1 MPQQAVPFEIV
12 NIIYEY
18 VDCWDT
24 RLSISL
30 ACRELSH
37 ELNSSITNLT
47 LPLFSSR
54 GYNACK
60 LAFNTTTVA
69 KLELKDTEFPNHRV
83 KLLRKYL
90 RAFNRLQT
98 LLIVNSN
105 VTEKSL
111 HRLTTVLAMERPHLE
126 VFLDHNDS
134 IGRWVNAFRIRHRL
148 VSHNIK
154 VSCQFDDI
162 HISLADDSQS
172 QHKQSS
178 GEDKFH
184 ISNIDSESR
193 LDLDSNDLCET
204 EPGGYSLGSKRPS
217 HDYWETTPDVNKR
230 IKDFIKAEKIRS
242 IVSGQARVRNRVHDS
257 SAALPRALDK
267 VMDGDII
274 YKIASEEHS
283 TSDVLPLRSYT
294 MAMVENS
301 VTAIS
306 SKYVE
311 AVVYSSRIWF
321 YVTHLN
327 SFLQQGYGYD
337 DCALPRKQTQDDG
350 KPKACIVNKQEHSA
364 VWKELVIRV
373 DNLELLVLGG
383 FMGEIVSKK
392 RVPFLGPSLNKEVI
406 KLIDESE
413 VFEILIPSAPVPC
426 ISAERSL
433 RSYHRLDANRLWSF
447 ESARY
452 AKTDFR
458 LCHPLAYDMHT
469 SRKASTYPT
478 ASSLISAALS
488 IITVRRYSRS
498 RRQQLLGLLAK
509 SWDGCLAIQKYPK
522 THIETLSGF
531 KQIIIR
537 AAPKS
542 SLLRPLQLLV
552 KFDVLLGNKNE
563 VSIAAHLPLVSKEAL
578 YLYKSVLAPAVKTA
592 NRYAINSLMT
602 LV

>member
-1 MPQQAVPFEIV
+1 MSQQAVPFEIV

-30 ACRELSH
+30 ACREFSH
-37 ELNSSITNLT
+37 ELNSSITNLA
-47 LPLFSSR
+47 LPLFSPR

-69 KLELKDTEFPNHRV
+69 KLELQDTEFPKHRV
-83 KLLRKYL
+83 VLLKKYL
-90 RAFNRLQT
+90 RAFNRLQI

-111 HRLTTVLAMERPHLE
+111 HRLTAVLAMERPHLE
-126 VFLDHNDS
+126 VCLDHDDS

-154 VSCQFDDI
+154 VSCQFDDL

-172 QHKQSS
+172 QHEQSS

-204 EPGGYSLGSKRPS
+204 EPGGYSL
-217 HDYWETTPDVNKR
+217 
-230 IKDFIKAEKIRS
+230 DFIKAEKIRS

-274 YKIASEEHS
+274 YKIAYEEHS
-283 TSDVLPLRSYT
+283 TGDILPLRSYT

-301 VTAIS
+301 VTDIS

-311 AVVYSSRIWF
+311 AVVYSNRIWF

-327 SFLQQGYGYD
+327 SFLQQGNGYD

-350 KPKACIVNKQEHSA
+350 KPKAYIVNKQEHSA

-469 SRKASTYPT
+469 SRKVSIYPT
-478 ASSLISAALS
+478 ASSLISAVLS

-531 KQIIIR
+531 KQIIVR